1 MKIIGGAYRNRLLK
15 APKSD
20 TTRPTLA
27 ILRKAVFDILQP
39 CITDATFLDLFA
51 GSGLMGLEA
60 LSRGASHATFVENDR
75 AALRTIRENIHTL
88 GVQDQCTLLPLDA
101 LRAMRTCAK
110 KKQPFDI
117 IYIDPP
123 YDAGDKL
130 LPELLLFIDAHDL
143 LAPGGTLF
151 LEARAPATPPDV
163 PLAAL
168 HFVNSRT
175 FSDTILHQ
183 YRREKMF

>member
-1 MKIIGGAYRNRLLK
+1 VKIIGGTYRNRLLK

-39 CITDATFLDLFA
+39 TIADATFLDLFA

-60 LSRGASHATFVENDR
+60 LSRGAAHATFVEKDR
-75 AALRTIRENIHTL
+75 AALRTIKENVSTL
-88 GVQDQCTLLPLDA
+88 KVQDQCAILALDA
-101 LRAMRTCAK
+101 LRALHTFAK
-110 KKQPFDI
+110 KKQQFDI
-117 IYIDPP
+117 IYMDPP
-123 YDAGDKL
+123 YANAEQI
-130 LPELLLFIDAHDL
+130 LPEYLLFIDAHAL

-151 LEARAPATPPDV
+151 LEARAPATPPGV
-163 PLAAL
+163 ALAAL

-183 YRREKMF
+183 YRREKKF